1 MSRFDITRRE
11 ALVMA
16 GTAAVAQPLPNNPSE
31 AAEALAAPAKSAR
44 PALTIFSRHLPWG
57 R

>member
-1 MSRFDITRRE
+1 MGRFDITRRE

-16 GTAAVAQPLPNNPSE
+16 GTAAVAQLLPNNPSE